1 MPVIEPPSLHSARF
15 RASFLVG
22 CAVIK
27 TQTATIFTVAPTA
40 YGWCVTSGAQR
51 LALFVTQQQAV
62 NHVRKCRAELKAKC
76 LKSEVVVR
84 SE

>member
-1 MPVIEPPSLHSARF
+1 MARF
-15 RASFLVG
+15 QACVLVR

-27 TQTATIFTVAPTA
+27 TQTATIFTVEPTA
-40 YGWCVTSGAQR
+40 YGWSVTSGIQR
-51 LALFVTQQQAV
+51 LGLFVTQQQAV
-62 NHVRKCRAELKAKC
+62 NHVRKCRAELKAKG